1 MLHVALH
8 LFGRRPERPGP
19 LDAARGRRSPT
30 VSRLGEWPL
39 YLWPPALAL
48 AALAVAWEAW
58 TRLADVPSYVVPAPT
73 QVLERLFGDPGFF
86 LGHAATT
93 LQTAAVGFALGATIA
108 IGIATLMAH
117 SRLLERA
124 ILPIAIFVRVIPLIV
139 WALMFVVWFG
149 FGLMPK
155 VLIVVLITFFPIM
168 VNALTGLR
176 SVNPGA
182 LDFFRSVRASRT
194 DILLKLRLPGS
205 LPYLFA
211 AFRTAVP
218 LSVIGAFVGELFLG
232 NRGLGSVI
240 AVAHSNLDM
249 PTTFSAIL
257 VLALIGIALMVLTN
271 LLERRVLFWHESY
284 VAT

>member
-1 MLHVALH
+1 MVRFLSRRRLERSGPVEVDK
-8 LFGRRPERPGP
+8 GRPVLG
-19 LDAARGRRSPT
+19 
-30 VSRLGEWPL
+30 VWRLGDWSG
-39 YLWPPALAL
+39 YLLPPAIAL
-48 AALAVAWEAW
+48 ATLTAVWEAW
-58 TRLADVPSYVVPAPT
+58 TRFADVPTYVVPTPMK
-73 QVLERLFGDPGFF
+73 VLERLFGDLGFF
-86 LGHAATT
+86 MGHAATT
-93 LQTAAVGFALGATIA
+93 LQTAAIGFAIGSAIA
-108 IGIATLMAH
+108 IGLATLMAH
-117 SRLLERA
+117 SRFLERSL
-124 ILPIAIFVRVIPLIV
+124 LPIAIFVRITPLIV

-149 FGLMPK
+149 FGFLPK

-168 VNALTGLR
+168 TNALTGLR

-194 DILLKLRLPGS
+194 EVLLKLRLPGS

-240 AVAHSNLDM
+240 FVAHSNLDM

-257 VLALIGIALMVLTN
+257 VLAFIGISLTVLTN
-271 LLERRVLFWHESY
+271 LLERRVLSWHESFI
-284 VAT
+284 AS

>member
-1 MLHVALH
+1 MPRVALH
-8 LFGRRPERPGP
+8 LFRRRPERPGR
-19 LDAARGRRSPT
+19 LGAAPARRSPAA
-30 VSRLGEWPL
+30 SRFGEWSV
-39 YLWPPALAL
+39 YIWPPALAL
-48 AALAVAWEAW
+48 AALAVAWEIW
-58 TRLADVPSYVVPAPT
+58 TRLADVPTYIVPAPT
-73 QVLERLFGDPGFF
+73 QVLERLFGDLGFF
-86 LGHAATT
+86 LEHAVITVR
-93 LQTAAVGFALGATIA
+93 TAAIGFALGATVAIA
-108 IGIATLMAH
+108 IAALMAH
-117 SRLLERA
+117 SRLMERA

-139 WALMFVVWFG
+139 WALMFVIWFG

-194 DILLKLRLPGS
+194 DILFKLRLPGS

-232 NRGLGSVI
+232 SRGLGSVI

-257 VLALIGIALMVLTN
+257 VLALIGIALIVLTS

-284 VAT
+284 VTT

>member
-1 MLHVALH
+1 ML
-8 LFGRRPERPGP
+8 
-19 LDAARGRRSPT
+19 D
-30 VSRLGEWPL
+30 
-39 YLWPPALAL
+39 
-48 AALAVAWEAW
+48 
-58 TRLADVPSYVVPAPT
+58 
-73 QVLERLFGDPGFF
+73 RLFGDPGFF
-86 LGHAATT
+86 LGHASTT
-93 LQTAAVGFALGATIA
+93 LQTAAVGFALGATVAIA
-108 IGIATLMAH
+108 IATLMAH
-117 SRLLERA
+117 SRLMERA
-124 ILPIAIFVRVIPLIV
+124 ILPIAVFVRVIPLIV

-211 AFRTAVP
+211 AFRTAAP

-232 NRGLGSVI
+232 SRGLGNVI

-257 VLALIGIALMVLTN
+257 MLALIGITLMVLTN

>member
-1 MLHVALH
+1 MALH
-8 LFGRRPERPGP
+8 LFRRRPERPK
-19 LDAARGRRSPT
+19 AFEVARGLGALD
-30 VSRLGEWPL
+30 VSRFAAWSV
-39 YLWPPALAL
+39 YVWPPAVAL
-48 AALAVAWEAW
+48 AALAVVWEAW
-58 TRLADVPSYVVPAPT
+58 VRLADVPSYIVPAPT
-73 QVLERLFGDPGFF
+73 KVLDRLFGDPGFF

-93 LQTAAVGFALGATIA
+93 LQTAAVGFAVGATVAIA
-108 IGIATLMAH
+108 VATVMAH
-117 SRLLERA
+117 SRLAERTL
-124 ILPIAIFVRVIPLIV
+124 LPIAIFVRVIPLIV

-149 FGLMPK
+149 FGFTPK

-194 DILLKLRLPGS
+194 DVLFKLRLPGA

-240 AVAHSNLDM
+240 AVGHSNLDM

-257 VLALIGIALMVLTN
+257 MLALIGITLIVLTN
-271 LLERRVLFWHESY
+271 LLERRVLFWHESFI
-284 VAT
+284 TT

>member
-1 MLHVALH
+1 MALH
-8 LFGRRPERPGP
+8 LFRRRSERPAG
-19 LDAARGRRSPT
+19 LGAAPARRSPA
-30 VSRLGEWPL
+30 VSRLGEWPV

-48 AALAVAWEAW
+48 AALAVVWEAW

-73 QVLERLFGDPGFF
+73 QVLERLFGDLGFF

-93 LQTAAVGFALGATIA
+93 LQTAAVGFALGATVAIA
-108 IGIATLMAH
+108 IATLMAH
-117 SRLLERA
+117 SRLMERA

-139 WALMFVVWFG
+139 WTLMFVVWFG

-232 NRGLGSVI
+232 SRGLGNVI

-257 VLALIGIALMVLTN
+257 VLALIGIALMVITN

>member
-1 MLHVALH
+1 MALH
-8 LFGRRPERPGP
+8 LFGRQPERPGP
-19 LDAARGRRSPT
+19 LGADREPRSPA
-30 VSRLGEWPL
+30 VSRLGAWSV

-48 AALAVAWEAW
+48 AALAVVWEVW
-58 TRLADVPSYVVPAPT
+58 VRLADVPTYIVPAPT
-73 QVLERLFGDPGFF
+73 RVLDRLSGDPGFF

-93 LQTAAVGFALGATIA
+93 IQTAAVGFALGATVAIA
-108 IGIATLMAH
+108 VATVMAH
-117 SRLLERA
+117 SRLAERA
-124 ILPIAIFVRVIPLIV
+124 ILPVAIFVRVIPLIV

-149 FGLMPK
+149 FGFTPK

-182 LDFFRSVRASRT
+182 LDFFRSVRASRA
-194 DILLKLRLPGS
+194 DILFKLRLPGS

-240 AVAHSNLDM
+240 AVAHSNLDT
-249 PTTFSAIL
+249 PTTFSAVL
-257 VLALIGIALMVLTN
+257 VLALIGIALIVLTN

-284 VAT
+284 ITT

>member
-1 MLHVALH
+1 MPHVAPR

-19 LDAARGRRSPT
+19 LDADRGRRSPAA
-30 VSRLGEWPL
+30 SRLGEWPV
-39 YLWPPALAL
+39 YFWPPAVAL
-48 AALAVAWEAW
+48 AALAVVWEAW
-58 TRLADVPSYVVPAPT
+58 VRLADVPTYIVPAPT
-73 QVLERLFGDPGFF
+73 RVLERLFGDLGFF
-86 LGHAATT
+86 LSHAATT
-93 LQTAAVGFALGATIA
+93 LQTAAVGFALGATVA
-108 IGIATLMAH
+108 IGLATVMAH
-117 SRLLERA
+117 SRLAERA
-124 ILPIAIFVRVIPLIV
+124 LLPVAIFVRVIPLIV

-149 FGLMPK
+149 FGFTPK

-168 VNALTGLR
+168 INALTGLR

-182 LDFFRSVRASRT
+182 LDFFRSVRASRA
-194 DILLKLRLPGS
+194 DILFKLRLPGA

-240 AVAHSNLDM
+240 AVGHSNLDM

-257 VLALIGIALMVLTN
+257 LLALIGITLIVLTN

-284 VAT
+284 ITT

>member
-1 MLHVALH
+1 MPHVALH
-8 LFGRRPERPGP
+8 LFGRRPERPRA
-19 LDAARGRRSPT
+19 LDAARGLRSPDA
-30 VSRLGEWPL
+30 SRLGGWSA
-39 YLWPPALAL
+39 YAWPPAAAL

-58 TRLADVPSYVVPAPT
+58 VRLADVPSYIVPAPT
-73 QVLERLFGDPGFF
+73 RVLDRLSGDPGFF

-93 LQTAAVGFALGATIA
+93 LQTAAAGFALGAAVAIA
-108 IGIATLMAH
+108 VATVMAH
-117 SRLLERA
+117 SRLAERA

-182 LDFFRSVRASRT
+182 LDFFRSVRASRL
-194 DILLKLRLPGS
+194 DVLLKLRLPGA

-232 NRGLGSVI
+232 GRGLGSVI

-257 VLALIGIALMVLTN
+257 ALALMGIGSIVLTN
-271 LLERRVLFWHESY
+271 LLERRVLFWHESFI
-284 VAT
+284 TT

>member
-1 MLHVALH
+1 M
-8 LFGRRPERPGP
+8 
-19 LDAARGRRSPT
+19 
-30 VSRLGEWPL
+30 SRLGEWSV

-48 AALAVAWEAW
+48 AALAIVWEVW
-58 TRLADVPSYVVPAPT
+58 VRLADVPTYIVPAPT
-73 QVLERLFGDPGFF
+73 RVLDRLFGDPGFF

-93 LQTAAVGFALGATIA
+93 LQTAAVGFALGATVAIA
-108 IGIATLMAH
+108 IATVMAH
-117 SRLLERA
+117 SRLAERA
-124 ILPIAIFVRVIPLIV
+124 ILPVAIFVRVIPLIV

-149 FGLMPK
+149 FGFTPK

-194 DILLKLRLPGS
+194 DILFKLRLPGA

-240 AVAHSNLDM
+240 AVAHSNLDT
-249 PTTFSAIL
+249 PTTFSAVL
-257 VLALIGIALMVLTN
+257 MLALIGIALIVLTN

-284 VAT
+284 ITT

>member
-1 MLHVALH
+1 M
-8 LFGRRPERPGP
+8 
-19 LDAARGRRSPT
+19 
-30 VSRLGEWPL
+30 SRLGEWSV

-48 AALAVAWEAW
+48 AALAIVWEAW
-58 TRLADVPSYVVPAPT
+58 VRLADVPTYIVPAPT
-73 QVLERLFGDPGFF
+73 RVLDRLFGDLGFF

-93 LQTAAVGFALGATIA
+93 IQTAAVGFALGATVAIA
-108 IGIATLMAH
+108 VATVMAH
-117 SRLLERA
+117 SRLAERA
-124 ILPIAIFVRVIPLIV
+124 ILPVAIFVRVIPLIV

-149 FGLMPK
+149 FGFTPK

-182 LDFFRSVRASRT
+182 LDFFRSVRASRA
-194 DILLKLRLPGS
+194 DVLFKLRLPGS

-240 AVAHSNLDM
+240 AVGHSNLDM

-257 VLALIGIALMVLTN
+257 VLALIGITLIVLTN

-284 VAT
+284 ITT